1 MISKQGMKWQ
11 AVSQSSS
18 FMLCTSSSMSPGCS
32 VCAAS
37 GGSRN
42 IRRWRRLPLVRR
54 SPPAALS
61 TASASPSPKSNAKSS
76 GVCPLLVWQLTPA
89 VKREQARSKRQIST
103 WSLPAARCNAV
114 APTLLL
120 AFTPMK
126 SSLLMSTWKA
136 STCPSAA
143 AKSSAFRCISS
154 EKFTAAASAC
164 RTSRAASR
172 LSRPS
177 RASSNCCPSGLQ
189 CSGRAE
195 GTGAGRALAAL
206 APTCASR
213 ASGALALGSSSSSGR
228 LPNSWAS

>member
-1 MISKQGMKWQ
+1 MASCVSVKLVH
-11 AVSQSSS
+11 AVH
-18 FMLCTSSSMSPGCS
+18 
-32 VCAAS
+32 
-37 GGSRN
+37 
-42 IRRWRRLPLVRR
+42 
-54 SPPAALS
+54 
-61 TASASPSPKSNAKSS
+61 
-76 GVCPLLVWQLTPA
+76 LLVDVTGLLGLCGLWWIPQYPPLAQVATRPTFSTRRPEHCLGIAIAKVQCKVQRGVPA
-89 VKREQARSKRQIST
+89 VGLAIDT